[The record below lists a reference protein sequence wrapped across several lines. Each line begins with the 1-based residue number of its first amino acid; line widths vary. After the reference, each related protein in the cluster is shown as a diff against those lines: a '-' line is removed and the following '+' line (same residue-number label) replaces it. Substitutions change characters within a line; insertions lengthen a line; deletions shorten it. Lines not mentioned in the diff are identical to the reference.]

1 MVRASVELR
10 ALVDATF
17 SLTRMT
23 ETFRINGFCSGI
35 RIGLVLLLW
44 PGVGLL
50 LFVLRWLLRRCGNG
64 NRTMVTGRKCGGN
77 RLDEGGGGQ
86 DTSRQHGKLDRENG
100 IREELSH
107 QSSAMEGYWEI

>member
-1 MVRASVELR
+1 
-10 ALVDATF
+10 
-17 SLTRMT
+17 MT